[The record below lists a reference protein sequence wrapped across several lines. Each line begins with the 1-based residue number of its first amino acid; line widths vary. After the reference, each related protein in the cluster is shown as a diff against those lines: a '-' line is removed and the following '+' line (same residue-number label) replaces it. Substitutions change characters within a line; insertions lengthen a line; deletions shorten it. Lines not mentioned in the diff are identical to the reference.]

1 MLQRKAVLLT
11 RSRVRRFT
19 AATWRGFMRV
29 TRTLLLGVA
38 LGAALPG
45 IATAAD
51 RKQCLSAEER
61 RAAMTAHKAVPL
73 ARAMHVV
80 KARIAGDVVKAR
92 LCQQERGLVYVL
104 TVLAHDGKV
113 TQARVDAA
121 DGQWLEGSG
130 G

>member
-1 MLQRKAVLLT
+1 M
-11 RSRVRRFT
+11 RFART
-19 AATWRGFMRV
+19 V
-29 TRTLLLGVA
+29 TLGIA
-38 LGAALPG
+38 LGAAMPSL
-45 IATAAD
+45 AAAAAD
-51 RKQCLSAEER
+51 RKICLSQEER
-61 RAAMTAHKAVPL
+61 RAVIAAHKAVPL

-104 TVLAHDGKV
+104 TVLAQDGKV
-113 TQARVDAA
+113 TQARVDAT